1 MPQLAAHCLETPSLS
16 AVLMK
21 RLVDQRPRTIDLWL
35 TATAASAAIAAVV
48 LCAQL
53 P

>member
-1 MPQLAAHCLETPSLS
+1 MPQFGAHCLETPSLCP
-16 AVLMK
+16 VLMK
-21 RLVDQRPRTIDLWL
+21 RLVDLWL
-35 TATAASAAIAAVV
+35 TAAAASAVIAAVV